1 MYNNMTGWTPK
12 LTQEHMKQT
21 PSTLRSL
28 SNNSKQT
35 AVLSISTQL
44 SARQPMSM
52 IQHNEQQS
60 NEANKKQA
68 AKSTNMNDDNRSMLH
83 TF

>member
-1 MYNNMTGWTPK
+1 
-12 LTQEHMKQT
+12 
-21 PSTLRSL
+21 
-28 SNNSKQT
+28 
-35 AVLSISTQL
+35 
-44 SARQPMSM
+44 MSM

-83 TF
+83 TFWGETSGGQYMFQDICEKEMKVLGSEEK